1 MSLQAILLLAAGIG
15 LDAWFTAM
23 NQLLVSLDLRPLTEK
38 AEEGDPT
45 ATTLLSYL
53 AQRDRLLGVTVTGAT
68 FATMLSSVAVW
79 QLLVPSVGWELAA
92 ISGLPAVWG
101 LALLGESLP
110 RAWAHTLPWQGAA
123 VWLVPLHFFSQI
135 FAPAVWLV
143 QAGSRAFSR
152 AFQSP
157 EGLHAFV
164 SREELREL
172 LVEGAANDVKPHE
185 RQMLKRVLDFHD
197 LKVVDVLV
205 PLEKVTRVDE
215 NTSLAEAAE
224 QFALAG
230 HSRLPVCNRRSG
242 QVVGVLHAHDVL
254 YAPQL
259 DAPTRSLMRS
269 CRYLPDSAPLDRV
282 LAEMQR
288 SHLGRAMVVNQQG
301 MVTGLITLEDILEQI
316 VGDIRDEFD

>member
-1 MSLQAILLLAAGIG
+1 MNLQALLLLATGIG

-38 AEEGDPT
+38 AEEGDVE
-45 ATTLLSYL
+45 ATKLLAHL
-53 AQRDRLLGVTVTGAT
+53 AQRERLLGVTVTGAT

-79 QLLVPSVGWELAA
+79 QLLLERVGVAEAVFY
-92 ISGLPAVWG
+92 GLPAVWG
-101 LALLGESLP
+101 LAFLGESLP
-110 RAWAHTLPWQGAA
+110 RAWAHTLPWKNAA
-123 VWLVPLHFFSQI
+123 TWLLPLNFFSQI
-135 FAPAVWLV
+135 FAPAAWLV

-164 SREELREL
+164 SREELKEM
-172 LVEGAANDVKPHE
+172 LVEGAAEDVKPHE
-185 RQMLKRVLDFHD
+185 RQMLKRVLDFHA
-197 LKVVDVLV
+197 LTVADVLV
-205 PLEKVTRVDE
+205 PLEKVSRVDE
-215 NTSLAEAAE
+215 GASLSEAAAL
-224 QFALAG
+224 FAHKG

-259 DAPTRSLMRS
+259 DAPARSLMRP

-288 SHLGRAMVVNQQG
+288 SHLGMAMVVSQQG